1 MTTPFP
7 ILPLMRGVLLV
18 AAVAFW
24 TAFLLLPLLS
34 DTVANYHGVA
44 QHGMAGNLIYTLI
57 GLNYVGGLYALNILN
72 LNLPFLW
79 VFGWLILLALW
90 Y

>member
-1 MTTPFP
+1 MTKTFPF
-7 ILPLMRGVLLV
+7 LQLMRWLLLAV
-18 AAVAFW
+18 AAAVW
-24 TAFLLLPLLS
+24 LAFLLLPLLS

-44 QHGMAGNLIYTLI
+44 GHGLAGNLIYTLI
-57 GLNYVGGLYALNILN
+57 GLNYVGGLYALDFLN

-79 VFGWLILLALW
+79 VFGWLILLAMW